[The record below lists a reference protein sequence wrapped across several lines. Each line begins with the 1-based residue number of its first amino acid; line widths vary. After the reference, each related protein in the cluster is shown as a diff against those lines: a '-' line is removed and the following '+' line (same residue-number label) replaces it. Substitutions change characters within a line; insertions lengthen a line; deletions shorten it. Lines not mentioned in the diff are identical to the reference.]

1 AGGLLTGADRY
12 HKHTFSVEWYTP
24 LLPRLVLYNHFLYG
38 FLAALSG
45 DQHDIPH
52 LEYFYMGGGGI
63 SLGTSLRG
71 YEERSVGPPSTSSAS
86 AAGGKS
92 QLKTSLELRV
102 QMVDNP
108 TIYGLAFA
116 EAGNTWLNFDRTD
129 PFDLRRSVGLG
140 IRLYMPM
147 IGLIGLD
154 YGYGFD
160 PDVSGG
166 KPGWIPHFQFGRT
179 F

>member
-1 AGGLLTGADRY
+1 M
-12 HKHTFSVEWYTP
+12 
-24 LLPRLVLYNHFLYG
+24 YNHFLCG
-38 FLAALSG
+38 FLASLTGNAY
-45 DQHDIPH
+45 DIPH

-71 YEERSVGPPSTSSAS
+71 YEERTVGPPSSRSSS

-92 QLKTSLELRV
+92 QLKTTVELRI

-160 PDVSGG
+160 PDVSGT